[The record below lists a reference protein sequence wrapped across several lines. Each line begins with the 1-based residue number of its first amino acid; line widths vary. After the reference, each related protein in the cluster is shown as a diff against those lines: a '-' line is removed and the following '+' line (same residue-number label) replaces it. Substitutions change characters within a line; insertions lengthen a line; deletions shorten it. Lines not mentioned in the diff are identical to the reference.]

1 MNKKKRKERGTAN
14 ESDLV
19 LQGQDRVV
27 FGRVD
32 VQHVEAVLPTQVVG
46 DVGEGRARRLGH
58 SVVDDD
64 HVVFVCR
71 RRRVPAA
78 GVLTVA
84 LLDLGQLVSGD
95 RLLCR
100 GKTNEM
106 FSDRYTRVCS
116 GM

>member
-1 MNKKKRKERGTAN
+1 M
-14 ESDLV
+14 
-19 LQGQDRVV
+19 
-27 FGRVD
+27 
-32 VQHVEAVLPTQVVG
+32 EAVLPTQVVG

-71 RRRVPAA
+71 RWRVPAA
-78 GVLTVA
+78 GVPAAGVLAVA

-106 FSDRYTRVCS
+106 FSGRYTRVCR
-116 GM
+116 GK